1 MSDLYRITD
10 RCDTPN
16 CTSQHVHDRNGYRRH
31 WEKIEPTLYVSM
43 HGGLSRAFYE
53 CDEEDADG
61 AVFDI
66 NLFKEDST

>member
-1 MSDLYRITD
+1 
-10 RCDTPN
+10 
-16 CTSQHVHDRNGYRRH
+16 HDRNGYRRH